1 MLYLTPHMVSCLQNE
16 TAWIICNLT
25 DVCVYVYYSN
35 LFNIPLKVGCVCQSF
50 DTFESDIFCM
60 FGPVTALMASVAF
73 IINSSPEPNLKGL
86 SEKNVRRLSLF
97 SPSLFTFHIF
107 ITSKKTW
114 AKFNQTW
121 HDSKGKQIIIMGRVG
136 LQWKG
141 LNFYIEIKGEKNLL
155 KSCYL
160 KLLLKQQ

>member
-1 MLYLTPHMVSCLQNE
+1 M
-16 TAWIICNLT
+16 
-25 DVCVYVYYSN
+25 
-35 LFNIPLKVGCVCQSF
+35 CQSF

-86 SEKNVRRLSLF
+86 SEKKMFVVCHCFLHHC
-97 SPSLFTFHIF
+97 SLFTF
-107 ITSKKTW
+107 SSPPKKNR